1 MHSAYFSLKRCGRRH
16 CGTIASMKLALFVVL
31 AAVATL
37 YAAAMAWLWLYQEK
51 LLFQPSVL
59 AANYP
64 LATQPGLS
72 EVKVN
77 VPGAQ
82 LSGLHLQLSQPK
94 GVVFFLHGNG
104 GNADSWFT
112 NPDFYRRANFD
123 VVMMDYRGYG
133 KSTGQI
139 ESEAQLR
146 ADVRAVWQ
154 HFAPQY
160 QSKKWV
166 LLGRSLGTALAAGL
180 SVELAQAGRAPDVT
194 ILVCAYQSMQAIAAT
209 HYPIVP
215 QALLRYPLRTHE
227 AVAQMR
233 SPLILIHGEADTLIA
248 PNHSRV
254 LHQLAPTSKLVLV
267 PKAGHNDL
275 QEFEVYLQTL
285 RAGLDAS

>member
-1 MHSAYFSLKRCGRRH
+1 MAF
-16 CGTIASMKLALFVVL
+16 MKLAIIVVL
-31 AAVATL
+31 ASLATL
-37 YAAAMAWLWLYQEK
+37 YAVAMAWLWFYQEK

-64 LATQPGLS
+64 LATQLGMQ
-72 EVKVN
+72 EVKVE

-82 LSGLHLQLSQPK
+82 LSVLQLKLPKPK

-104 GNADSWFT
+104 GDLSTWFSNA
-112 NPDFYRRANFD
+112 DFYRRASFD

-180 SVELAQAGRAPDVT
+180 SVELAQAGRAPDAT
-194 ILVCAYQSMQAIAAT
+194 ILVSAYQSMQAIATT

-227 AVAQMR
+227 AVAQIR
-233 SPLILIHGEADTLIA
+233 NPLWLIHGEADTLIA
-248 PNHSRV
+248 PSHSQA
-254 LHQLAPTSKLVLV
+254 LHLLAPASKLVLV

-275 QEFEVYLQTL
+275 QEFEAYLQAL
-285 RAGLDAS
+285 RAVLEAS